1 MRLGAVIVVGNEELI
16 LSGEEHAEQRLA
28 PANAAA
34 FSGSAFLNEPLE
46 CVDIVGRSLVE
57 RTIERFTAIDIH
69 DISVLVDS
77 KAFLDMP
84 NFRAGFGGST
94 VEGVSDLSSA
104 MSRRFADY
112 SREGIDRS
120 FVIAANTY
128 TETDLLDLFCFHR
141 ESRQAVTNAFDKE
154 GSLPLWVVDCAKAQD
169 MDPSGLLDRAHT
181 NTKGASNYFIRD
193 YASRLRHVRDMRRL
207 TSDILR
213 SHCQTGPSGKQIR
226 PGVWVD
232 DGAEIH
238 RRARIVAPAYIGRE
252 SMVRADALI
261 TRCSAIERNCCI
273 DCGTVIEDSS
283 ILPNTNVG
291 ICLDLREGVASG
303 NKLWNL
309 ERDVMIEISDPNVM
323 HSNPGVN
330 VSVTNQRKRTMVG
343 GAALRVSKPNG
354 HSMAV

>member
-1 MRLGAVIVVGNEELI
+1 MRLGAVVVVGTEELI
-16 LSGEEHAEQRLA
+16 FTKERSASECSVSTNLA
-28 PANAAA
+28 VESSN
-34 FSGSAFLNEPLE
+34 AFLNEPLE
-46 CVDIVGRSLVE
+46 CIDIVGRSLVE
-57 RTIERFTAIDIH
+57 RAIERFAAIDIH
-69 DISVLVDS
+69 DVSVLVDS
-77 KAFLDMP
+77 KALLGVP
-84 NFRAGFGGST
+84 NFRGSFGSLT
-94 VEGVSDLSSA
+94 VEGVSNLPSA

-112 SREGIDRS
+112 SREGVERS

-141 ESRQAVTNAFDKE
+141 ESRQAVTNTFDKE
-154 GSLPLWVVDCAKAQD
+154 ESLPLWVVDCVKAQD
-169 MDPSGLLDRAHT
+169 MDLSGLLNRTHT

-193 YASRLRHVRDMRRL
+193 YVSRLRHVRDMRRL

-213 SHCQTGPSGKQIR
+213 GRCQTGPSGRQVR
-226 PGVWVD
+226 PGVWID
-232 DGAEIH
+232 YGAEIH
-238 RRARIVAPAYIGRE
+238 RRSRIVAPAYIGRE

-323 HSNPGVN
+323 HSNPGVS
-330 VSVTNQRKRTMVG
+330 VSVTKQRKRTMVG
-343 GAALRVSKPNG
+343 GAALRESKPNG